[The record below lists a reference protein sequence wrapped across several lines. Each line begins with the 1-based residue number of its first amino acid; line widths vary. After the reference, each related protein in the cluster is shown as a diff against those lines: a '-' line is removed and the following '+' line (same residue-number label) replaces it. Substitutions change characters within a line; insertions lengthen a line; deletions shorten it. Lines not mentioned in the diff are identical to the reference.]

1 MKNLILFFSIVV
13 TSFGLFG
20 QSMTT
25 KDCQFATD
33 ALQAGMLEIRLSELA
48 VTNSSSDEIKRL
60 AQEVIV
66 EHTRINTDL
75 KALAV
80 NKKVTVPVG
89 LAADGQKRYDD
100 LALKTGSSFDHAYS
114 EMMVKDHQKAVAMFK
129 EENLSGSDKDLIN
142 MASLTLP
149 ILEHH
154 LMMANDAV
162 ARLK

>member
-1 MKNLILFFSIVV
+1 MKNLILFFFLVI
-13 TSFGLFG
+13 SFGLSA

-48 VTNSSSDEIKRL
+48 VTNAASEEVKRL
-60 AQEVIV
+60 AQEVIQ
-66 EHTRINTDL
+66 EHTKTNTEL

-80 NKKVTVPVG
+80 TKKVTVPTS
-89 LAADGQKRYDD
+89 LTAEGQKRYDD

-129 EENLSGSDKDLIN
+129 EENLSGSDKDLKN
-142 MASLTLP
+142 MASITLP
-149 ILEHH
+149 VLEHH

-162 ARLK
+162 ASLK